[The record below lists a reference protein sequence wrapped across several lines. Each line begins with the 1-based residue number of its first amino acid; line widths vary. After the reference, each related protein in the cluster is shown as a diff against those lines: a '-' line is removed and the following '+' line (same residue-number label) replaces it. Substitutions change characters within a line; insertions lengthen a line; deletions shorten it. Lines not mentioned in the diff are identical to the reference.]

1 MSKLRAFAH
10 TTARNRTQHPANRIN
25 HVRPLA
31 RVLST
36 LVAIGGFAAAGA
48 SHASLINGGFE
59 EATGTPRVN
68 DANWALFHE
77 NSVAG
82 WETTATDNQ
91 IEIWGNNFDSL
102 SGGPV
107 PAYEGR
113 QFAEINATQFAT
125 LYQDVFDIA
134 AGSVVGFEFA
144 HRGRSGVD
152 TMRMMITDL
161 GLDNL
166 LGGDDSVLFS
176 RDYATGNTA
185 WAVYYTSAGE
195 SPIVALGNATR
206 FSYQAI
212 STANGSN
219 SVGNF
224 IDAADFG
231 VGVQAVPEPAS
242 VALIALGLNRTGSA
256 PQTRLKRAR

>member
-1 MSKLRAFAH
+1 MSASLPRLL
-10 TTARNRTQHPANRIN
+10 TT
-25 HVRPLA
+25 LA
-31 RVLST
+31 
-36 LVAIGGFAAAGA
+36 AIGGLAAAGTA
-48 SHASLINGGFE
+48 HASLINGGFE
-59 EATGTPRVN
+59 TGTGTPFVA
-68 DANWALFHE
+68 DASWALFNE
-77 NSVAG
+77 SAVPG

-91 IEIWGNNFDSL
+91 IEIWGNNFSSV

-125 LYQDVFDIA
+125 LYQDVFGIA
-134 AGSVVGFEFA
+134 TGSVVGFEFA

-152 TMRMMITDL
+152 TLRMMITDL

-166 LGGDDSVLFS
+166 LGGGDDTVLFS
-176 RDYATGNTA
+176 KDYSTGNTA
-185 WAVYYTSAGE
+185 WAFYTSAGE
-195 SPIVALGNATR
+195 APISALGNATR

-212 STANGSN
+212 STANGSP

-242 VALIALGLNRTGSA
+242 IALIALGLAGLGLR
-256 PQTRLKRAR
+256 RKRA

>member
-1 MSKLRAFAH
+1 M
-10 TTARNRTQHPANRIN
+10 
-25 HVRPLA
+25 
-31 RVLST
+31 
-36 LVAIGGFAAAGA
+36 AAAGTA
-48 SHASLINGGFE
+48 HASLINGGFE
-59 EATGTPRVN
+59 TGTGTPFVA
-68 DANWALFHE
+68 DANWALFNE
-77 NSVAG
+77 SAVPG

-91 IEIWGNNFDSL
+91 IEIWGNNFSSV

-125 LYQDVFDIA
+125 LYQDVFGIA
-134 AGSVVGFEFA
+134 TGSVVGFEFA

-166 LGGDDSVLFS
+166 LGGGDDTVLFS
-176 RDYATGNTA
+176 KNYSTGNTA
-185 WAVYYTSAGE
+185 WAFYTSAGE
-195 SPIVALGNATR
+195 APISALGNATR

-212 STANGSN
+212 STANGSP

-242 VALIALGLNRTGSA
+242 IALIALGLAGLGLR
-256 PQTRLKRAR
+256 RKRA

>member
-1 MSKLRAFAH
+1 MSA
-10 TTARNRTQHPANRIN
+10 
-25 HVRPLA
+25 PLA
-31 RVLST
+31 RILST

-166 LGGDDSVLFS
+166 LGGGDDSVLFS

-185 WAVYYTSAGE
+185 WAFYTSAGE

-242 VALIALGLNRTGSA
+242 VALIALGLAGLGLRRRRG
-256 PQTRLKRAR
+256 